1 MFACT
6 LAFAEPALTL
16 GVAVTVVF
24 ALPVLFELSAVL
36 QAAQKAAM
44 LSKPSKPTIRR
55 IEVPPMVYQ
64 EISAVRFGAGMSFYR
79 RLIEISVTFSNL
91 LNLLAFQALDA
102 ARTRTR
108 LAQES
113 YTFHPPNRVH

>member
-1 MFACT
+1 MFMFACSLAFMFACT

-44 LSKPSKPTIRR
+44 LSKPSKPAIRR

-64 EISAVRFGAGMSFYR
+64 EISAVRFGAGMSF
-79 RLIEISVTFSNL
+79 TG
-91 LNLLAFQALDA
+91 D
-102 ARTRTR
+102 
-108 LAQES
+108 
-113 YTFHPPNRVH
+113 